1 MSPAQHYAF
10 SPYNLSVLGG
20 LLFVALILGEV
31 VFSRNNN
38 EGVAVGE
45 SMGVGSVKDVERRI
59 KPVITLTDVMT
70 SGIGSVEVA
79 QNSPKKLYDGAC
91 MACHAAGVAG
101 APKTGDG
108 VAWQSRLGA
117 GVDALVASAISG
129 KGAMPPNGG
138 STYSEQQLRSVIEY
152 ILAESGL

>member
-1 MSPAQHYAF
+1 MSSAQHYAF

-38 EGVAVGE
+38 EGVTVGE

-70 SGIGSVEVA
+70 PGAGSVEVA

-129 KGAMPPNGG
+129 KGAMPPKGG